1 MKIEDFTYVN
11 GDIYM
16 CANSHDYVRIY
27 KYSAK
32 RSYYNHINNDFLNN
46 GITLGNQV
54 GYHGKTTTNDV
65 RVIAK
70 INKNDNLELGDK
82 RSITTVIGKELKH
95 YNGAN
100 SYTVLTTAHYNSAI
114 YNKVT
119 MDEKLKAIT
128 DRLTALENK

>member
-1 MKIEDFTYVN
+1 MITFVF
-11 GDIYM
+11 I
-16 CANSHDYVRIY
+16 SI
-27 KYSAK
+27 
-32 RSYYNHINNDFLNN
+32 LLN